1 MNLNLKPKSECK
13 YDAVSLGE
21 VMLRLDPGEGRI
33 RTARAFRAW
42 EGGGEYNVVRGLR
55 KCFKMNTG
63 VITAFANNEVGM
75 LMEDFICQGGVDTS
89 LIKWMDTDGIGRIC
103 RNGINF
109 TERGFGIRGAVGCSD
124 RANTAIS
131 KATPEDFDFEYIFGT
146 LGVRWLHTGGIYA
159 AISEQ
164 TCETVLAAIK
174 TAKKYGTVVSYDLN
188 YRRPSMWSAIGGQK
202 KAQQVNKE
210 IAKYVDVMIG
220 NEEDF
225 TACLGFEIEGN
236 DADLKELNL
245 DGYRKMIN
253 EAARTYPNFKAVATT
268 LRTVKTA
275 TVNDWSAI
283 CWADGEI
290 YKAKDYKG
298 LEIMDRV
305 GGGDSFAS
313 GLIYGLMTT
322 ENAEL
327 AVNYGAAHGA
337 LAMTTPGDTTMASL
351 KEVEAIMGGAEPE
364 PEYRDKIH
372 LFYTF
377 PEKRCIIDADHAL
390 ICRLIYEVKTV
401 GR

>member
-1 MNLNLKPKSECK
+1 MELNLREKYT

-33 RTARAFRAW
+33 RTARSFRAW
-42 EGGGEYNVVRGLR
+42 EGGGEYNVIRGLH
-55 KCFKMNTG
+55 KCFGLKTA
-63 VITAFANNEVGM
+63 VLTAFADNEVGL
-75 LMEDFICQGGVDTS
+75 LMKDFIEQGGVDTS
-89 LIKWMDTDGIGRIC
+89 FIYMKKTDGIGRIC

-131 KATPEDFDFEYIFGT
+131 QAKPEDFDLEYLFGT

-159 AISEQ
+159 ALSEQ
-164 TCETVLAAIK
+164 ASETVIEVIK
-174 TAKKYGTVVSYDLN
+174 TAKKYGTIVSYDLN
-188 YRRPSMWSAIGGQK
+188 YRPSMWSAIGGLE
-202 KAQQVNKE
+202 KAQAVNKE

-225 TACLGFEIEGN
+225 TACLGFKIEGN
-236 DADLKELNL
+236 DENLKELNIE
-245 DGYRKMIN
+245 GYKKMIN
-253 EAARTYPNFKAVATT
+253 EAAKTYPNFKVVATT

-275 TVNDWSAI
+275 TVNDWKAM

-290 YKAKDYKG
+290 YFSNAYDG

-313 GLIYGLMTT
+313 GLVYGLMATGDPVQ
-322 ENAEL
+322 

-337 LAMTTPGDTTMASL
+337 LAMTTPGDTSMASK
-351 KEVEAIMGGAEPE
+351 KEVEAIMSGAGA
-364 PEYRDKIH
+364 RV
-372 LFYTF
+372 
-377 PEKRCIIDADHAL
+377 KR
-390 ICRLIYEVKTV
+390 
-401 GR
+401 